1 MSRTPETVLAEL
13 LALSPPGDALP
24 LDGSG
29 VWPQMLWPLANEI
42 SRFEGL
48 AEEML
53 AEVNPGEA
61 QYLLA
66 DYERVLGPDPY
77 GRDATALT
85 LADQQALT
93 LSRWTSRYGVRPADF
108 VALAASFGEAIT
120 ITDDFPLTTAGCFA
134 DVCLVDGPTR
144 FVWIVNMPAAVI
156 EYAYASQASAGD
168 LLGSFSPSLVQPVI
182 AGRAPAHTTPVFN
195 YA

>member
-1 MSRTPETVLAEL
+1 VSRSPASVLAYL
-13 LALSPPGDALP
+13 LTLSPDGDALP

-29 VWPQMLWPLANEI
+29 TWPQMLAPLAAEI
-42 SRFEGL
+42 SRFESY

-61 QYLLA
+61 QYLLV

-77 GRDATALT
+77 GRNATALT

-93 LSRWTSRYGVRPADF
+93 LSRWVTRYGVRPADF
-108 VALAASFGEAIT
+108 IALAASFGIT
-120 ITDDFPLTTAGCFA
+120 ITIQEYQLTTAGCFA
-134 DVCLVDGPTR
+134 GVCLVDGPTS
-144 FVWIVNMPAAVI
+144 FVWLVNMPAAAI
-156 EYAYASQASAGD
+156 EDAYAGQSSAGD
-168 LLGSFSPSLVQPVI
+168 LVGSFAPSLVQPVI
-182 AGRAPAHTTPVFN
+182 TGRAPAQTTPVFN